1 MNILLKKR
9 RKREKEGRKKII
21 ILRFEFY
28 ELGYL
33 SNVRQSCKKKKIKKK
48 YKAAASEIAIPYA
61 CV

>member
-21 ILRFEFY
+21 ILR
-28 ELGYL
+28 
-33 SNVRQSCKKKKIKKK
+33 SNFTSSDICPMFGRVAKKKKIKKK

-61 CV
+61 RV